1 MLYPIIPET
10 FLPQLKCR
18 YFVL

>member
-1 MLYPIIPET
+1 MLYPNIPET